1 MTTSAY
7 PVIWALKHAPVAD
20 AYERAVLLALADS
33 GDPDGCDCYPSPET
47 MTVIAKCDAQTV
59 KERCKAMQKRGLI
72 RRQRQAP
79 SKPGWLRIPRNR
91 RPAVWELM
99 IPSSWWSD
107 EQRAGINRMR
117 AERGAN
123 TEPITPETR
132 PDLTPA
138 PQRAPRADKGRTRAT
153 VQPNEEHQSLWGVSQ
168 TPQDDPVENRPGGSV
183 RPGLGGLTDPAWGV
197 YKTPNPPGGPSCMDL
212 PEETSVRTSYSL
224 RSPDAREA
232 AETDP
237 PAYTGSEA
245 ETEDLST
252 DTDLTPQG
260 GSVVEDTAPETDANG
275 HQPSAQPANENHPLD
290 VPSGYTHRPSAQP
303 TNDLPTLDEP
313 TVADRPPKNTNSP
326 NTNSPNPERAR
337 EHDPTPAVTT
347 GSETDAETDT
357 QSEASGAAPVAEPET
372 DGDESDTAGQAR
384 RLAAN
389 VDWAAEVGAWKSQYG
404 EIRAAVAAALNR
416 GVPPAM
422 LGAYLPMLASQ
433 ARTVHYVLTGLSPD
447 RLPTGATPASL
458 GLASDGNT
466 GRAPACLTHPDALPR
481 TRYDGTRRCPH
492 CHPPTQQP
500 PNTPTY
506 VHDLLTA
513 LRTKKDWHDPTT
525 DRQAEATGTHSGP
538 QPALTRSP
546 GGRQPGESIDDY
558 RGRISEQL
566 WQLDHD
572 TRDAGSAG
580 EPKAAA

>member
-1 MTTSAY
+1 MSYSEVERGPMAADVLGMHFVQIANQVFRDPRTSGKAKGIFGNIATHRRGYKLSPERIAQDMTDGVNSIKTG
-7 PVIWALKHAPVAD
+7 LREL
-20 AYERAVLLALADS
+20 ERCGYLQRTRERH
-33 GDPDGCDCYPSPET
+33 PDGT
-47 MTVIAKCDAQTV
+47 LRAAQYWITD
-59 KERCKAMQKRGLI
+59 I
-72 RRQRQAP
+72 PQA
-79 SKPGWLRIPRNR
+79 
-91 RPAVWELM
+91 
-99 IPSSWWSD
+99 
-107 EQRAGINRMR
+107 
-117 AERGAN
+117 
-123 TEPITPETR
+123 
-132 PDLTPA
+132 
-138 PQRAPRADKGRTRAT
+138 
-153 VQPNEEHQSLWGVSQ
+153 
-168 TPQDDPVENRPGGSV
+168 
-183 RPGLGGLTDPAWGV
+183 
-197 YKTPNPPGGPSCMDL
+197 
-212 PEETSVRTSYSL
+212 
-224 RSPDAREA
+224 
-232 AETDP
+232 
-237 PAYTGSEA
+237 
-245 ETEDLST
+245 
-252 DTDLTPQG
+252 
-260 GSVVEDTAPETDANG
+260 GSVVEDTTPETDANG

-422 LGAYLPMLASQ
+422 LGAYLPTLASQ

-466 GRAPACLTHPDALPR
+466 GRAPACPTHPDALPR

-558 RGRISEQL
+558 RARISEQL